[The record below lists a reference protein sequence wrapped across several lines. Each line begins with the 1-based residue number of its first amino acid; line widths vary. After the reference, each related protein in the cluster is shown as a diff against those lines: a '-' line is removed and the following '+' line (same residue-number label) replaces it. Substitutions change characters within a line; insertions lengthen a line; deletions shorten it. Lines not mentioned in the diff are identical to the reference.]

1 MSGDNNQKDGYNLKL
16 MGVSLLAVAVIGFGG
31 IYIQK
36 NDEAMKL
43 AQSQTET
50 TIVEGQEIA
59 GNTVT
64 AEEADSLNAIAPVAG
79 DADSDPVVAIVN
91 DTEIKRSDVMP
102 LMEQALEGQMG
113 QMGIGAEQL
122 FPLFLDQYVS
132 GELVLQEAKKA
143 DIEDRKK
150 FKEQMEMTR
159 EQIMRN
165 VFLVEMAEDKVTE
178 EALKKLYVEKI
189 AEVPVQEEVRAS
201 HILVE
206 EEQTAKDI
214 IASLKDGADFAEL
227 AKEKS
232 TGPTGPN
239 GGDLGYFLKEE
250 MVPEFAEAAFSMDAG
265 DVSDAPVQTQFGWHV
280 IKVAD
285 KRERPKPTYDEVK
298 DQLEEMLRKQ
308 ILDDYL
314 NNIREGANVT
324 LFDYNGNPLPAE
336 GTAPAAGGDAE

>member
-1 MSGDNNQKDGYNLKL
+1 
-16 MGVSLLAVAVIGFGG
+16 
-31 IYIQK
+31 
-36 NDEAMKL
+36 
-43 AQSQTET
+43 
-50 TIVEGQEIA
+50 
-59 GNTVT
+59 
-64 AEEADSLNAIAPVAG
+64 
-79 DADSDPVVAIVN
+79 
-91 DTEIKRSDVMP
+91 
-102 LMEQALEGQMG
+102 
-113 QMGIGAEQL
+113 
-122 FPLFLDQYVS
+122 
-132 GELVLQEAKKA
+132 EAKKA
-143 DIEDRKK
+143 DIEDREK

-178 EALKKLYVEKI
+178 DALKKLYVEKI

-214 IASLKDGADFAEL
+214 IASLNDGADFAEL

-250 MVPEFAEAAFSMDAG
+250 MVPEFAEAAFSMESG

-285 KRERPKPTYDEVK
+285 KRERPKPTYEEVK
-298 DQLEEMLRKQ
+298 PQLEEMLRKQ

-314 NNIREGANVT
+314 SNIREGANVT
-324 LFDYNGNPLPAE
+324 LFDFNGNPLPAE
-336 GTAPAAGGDAE
+336 ASAPAAGGDAE